1 MVKIKGQVLKARLD
15 ERDFTDQEKGTVRHI
30 KNVVVTLL
38 DDDGD
43 PAEVKFYEP
52 VPADWEKVYIKGAKV
67 EIPLRGVELPK
78 GSSIPVCRA
87 AN

>member
-1 MVKIKGQVLKARLD
+1 MVKIKGTVLKSRLD
-15 ERDFTDQEKGTVRHI
+15 ERDFTDNDTGKVKHI
-30 KNVVVTLL
+30 VNVIVTML

-52 VPADWEKVYIKGAKV
+52 VPADWEKAYIKGAKV
-67 EIPLRGVELPK
+67 EIPLRSVDLPR